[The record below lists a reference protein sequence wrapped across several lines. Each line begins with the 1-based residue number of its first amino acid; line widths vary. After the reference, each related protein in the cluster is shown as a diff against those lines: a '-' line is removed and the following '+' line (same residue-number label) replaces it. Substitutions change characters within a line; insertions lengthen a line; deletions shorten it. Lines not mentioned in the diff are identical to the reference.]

1 MLAASR
7 PSKLP
12 VHEPLL
18 GGEVKKPIL
27 VVPPG
32 QVLKGLFP
40 AHQTCTG
47 AGATQVPV
55 GGAPLQLF
63 CAKDTTLPTESSI
76 GSSPY
81 VIRTFIFRLPRLR
94 LRNSLN
100 TTLILRG
107 GRLIL
112 TQLLCHS
119 HELGDPFL
127 TKQLNNLEACRW
139 FQPPPDVH
147 PVAT

>member
-63 CAKDTTLPTESSI
+63 CAKETTLPTESSI

-81 VIRTFIFRLPRLR
+81 VIRTFIFKITPLKITQQPEHYIDSSRRTANSNASPLPF
-94 LRNSLN
+94 
-100 TTLILRG
+100 
-107 GRLIL
+107 
-112 TQLLCHS
+112 
-119 HELGDPFL
+119 P
-127 TKQLNNLEACRW
+127 
-139 FQPPPDVH
+139 
-147 PVAT
+147 